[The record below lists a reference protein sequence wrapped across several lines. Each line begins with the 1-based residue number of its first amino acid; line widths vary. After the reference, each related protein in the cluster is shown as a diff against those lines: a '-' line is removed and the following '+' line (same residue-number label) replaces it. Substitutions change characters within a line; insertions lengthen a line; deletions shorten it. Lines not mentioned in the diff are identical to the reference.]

1 MNGITENTKYTFL
14 MTKKEVIKAMQ
25 LLDKKELKYSSSY
38 NLNEE
43 EGAKLYVAYQ
53 VKNQVK
59 ELLENSNIEF
69 E

>member
-1 MNGITENTKYTFL
+1 

-25 LLDKKELKYSSSY
+25 LLEKNKLKYSSSY
-38 NLNEE
+38 ILNEE

>member
-1 MNGITENTKYTFL
+1 

-25 LLDKKELKYSSSY
+25 LLDKNELKYSSSY
-38 NLNEE
+38 SLNEE